1 MMENLAQTNLSVYL
15 NTNSYRVEPAGQNTT
30 IKFKIQIALGYLES
44 EELVKQKG
52 SRFITTEFGKK
63 TSTLYIDPLTSVL
76 FRKSLQKISKRK
88 RHTLGLLHLITS
100 SEDFFPKF
108 SLRNK
113 DYELIGNLLENYAN
127 ELVENISEYDC
138 NRSLL
143 AMHAWIKEY
152 SEVFLS
158 DNLNIESGDMHRMV
172 ETADW
177 LVHALYELAKL
188 EKRNDV
194 LEEIDAL
201 RTRIAYGI
209 KEELVELVKVRGIG
223 RVRARILFK
232 NGIKTLD
239 ELVTTPIERLA
250 KIDKIGPVI
259 AENIKTQLKKIR

>member
-1 MMENLAQTNLSVYL
+1 M
-15 NTNSYRVEPAGQNTT
+15 
-30 IKFKIQIALGYLES
+30 
-44 EELVKQKG
+44 
-52 SRFITTEFGKK
+52 
-63 TSTLYIDPLTSVL
+63 LYIDPFTSVL

-88 RHTLGLLHLITS
+88 RHTLGLLHLLTS

-113 DYELIGNLLENYAN
+113 DYELIGNLLENYVD
-127 ELVENISEYDC
+127 EQIENISEYDC

-143 AMHAWIKEY
+143 AMYAWINES

-158 DNLNIESGDMHRMV
+158 DNLSIESGDMHRMV
-172 ETADW
+172 ETSDW
-177 LVHALYELAKL
+177 LIHALYQLAKL
-188 EKRNDV
+188 EKLNDILDEIDV
-194 LEEIDAL
+194 L
-201 RTRIAYGI
+201 RKRITYGI
-209 KEELVELVKVRGIG
+209 KEELVDLVKVRGIG

-239 ELVTTPIERLA
+239 ELAAIHVEKLA